1 MKHFDVKTAAGYD
14 LDIRSRVPG
23 YDLLQELISAV
34 LDVEVPNSGRML
46 VVGSGTGEEIVRLSR
61 RYSGWKIDG
70 IEPSSE
76 MNKIAIDRTGPYR
89 SQNQIQFH
97 ETQIEDYPIGQSY
110 DVAMSVLVSHF
121 IPDDGSK
128 KTYFEKIH
136 AHLKPGAPLVLIDMM
151 KQTDCVGEKFIANN
165 YFWAKS
171 HGLNIEL
178 LRDMPSR
185 MRTMF
190 HPLTQERLKEILS
203 GTGFTFEGQ
212 FAQCLGFCGYLIRK
226 PR

>member
-1 MKHFDVKTAAGYD
+1 MKHFDDKTAAAYD
-14 LDIRSRVPG
+14 LDIRSRIPG
-23 YDLLQELISAV
+23 YDLIQELISAV

-70 IEPSSE
+70 IEPSQE
-76 MNKIAIDRTGPYR
+76 MNKIAVDRTAAYR

-97 ETQIEDYPIGQSY
+97 ESRIEDYPIGVGY
-110 DVAMSVLVSHF
+110 DVAISALVSHF
-121 IPDDGSK
+121 IPDDGAK
-128 KTYFEKIH
+128 RQYFEKIY
-136 AHLKPGAPLVLIDMM
+136 AHLKPGAPVILVDMM
-151 KQTDCVGEKFIANN
+151 KQQDCVGEKFIANN

-171 HGLNIEL
+171 QGMNMEK

-185 MRTMF
+185 LRTMF
-190 HPLTQERLKEILS
+190 HPMTEDRLKELLDE
-203 GTGFTFEGQ
+203 TGFKLEGQ
-212 FAQCLGFCGYLIRK
+212 FAQCLGFCGFVLRK